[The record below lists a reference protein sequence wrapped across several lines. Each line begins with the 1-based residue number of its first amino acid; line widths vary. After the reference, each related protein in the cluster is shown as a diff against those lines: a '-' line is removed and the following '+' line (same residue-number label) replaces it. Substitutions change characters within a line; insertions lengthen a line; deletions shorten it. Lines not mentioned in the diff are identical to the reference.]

1 MAEWLNAIVLKTAY
15 ESVPTQKYIIVIVN
29 EINNFVMIEQLE
41 KILEQ
46 RTLVKEFDGP
56 IADEKVYD

>member
-1 MAEWLNAIVLKTAY
+1 MAEWLNAIVLKTYVKAY
-15 ESVPTQKYIIVIVN
+15 LGPNPDYIIVTVN

-46 RTLVKEFDGP
+46 RTTVKEFDGLNRR
-56 IADEKVYD
+56 